1 MPPFQLSPSLLE
13 AAAQPKVVAPSL
25 DEGSV
30 PDTAPPRRPST
41 QGEIIIDQKL
51 RSGSPHLHPFFQ
63 TGPAVV
69 PVTSAFGLKD
79 NGGMLRASGGLSVAR
94 FNARRYSSADLF
106 LHDVKASE
114 ILDEQEGRLGQ
125 GRQTSSAQLKPTLLV
140 STAPKSPSPLSGKPI
155 IQEDECDETAV
166 PALNA
171 VVDFTS
177 LRAPAYPESDSLCPG
192 KVSAPVSPRTAP
204 PMTVPSRWDGDAGAP
219 NKGSSLRD
227 CAVSSSASSVASNSP
242 SDVSSDET
250 ADTEATSPERSPD
263 GDETPIARVPV
274 DLEKTFKKA
283 SREPLRGR
291 RRTRASTGGDA
302 ADRYGTPEMPRG
314 TAKLPHIPAS
324 AGLTP
329 RMPGHHGHVKHLPRA
344 EKLPLSGYELL
355 ASSIS
360 SAPAPSLAAPS
371 RLSAL
376 VGSQRFASR
385 RSSVASFMTTSTCS
399 ARSGPEDTDAGPGA
413 EGQANLKP
421 IYRRFEALNHRML
434 LHLQDELSELEE
446 QLHRLDT
453 TDTQTR
459 RSQSRILPASRR
471 AEHLAGGELQWH
483 KTDILGKIGY
493 KLGQYSE
500 SSPILCM

>member
-1 MPPFQLSPSLLE
+1 MPSIQLSPGLLE
-13 AAAQPKVVAPSL
+13 VAARPNVIAQSP
-25 DEGSV
+25 DQGSV
-30 PDTAPPRRPST
+30 PDAVPARRPST

-63 TGPAVV
+63 NGGPAVV
-69 PVTSAFGLKD
+69 PITPVFGLKG
-79 NGGMLRASGGLSVAR
+79 NGAMHRANGGLSVAR
-94 FNARRYSSADLF
+94 FNSRRYSSADLV
-106 LHDVKASE
+106 LHIVKASE
-114 ILDEQEGRLGQ
+114 VLDEQVGRTGESSEMDHR
-125 GRQTSSAQLKPTLLV
+125 RQTSVAQIRPTLLV
-140 STAPKSPSPLSGKPI
+140 STAPKSPSPLSGKPMT
-155 IQEDECDETAV
+155 QEAAV
-166 PALNA
+166 SDA
-171 VVDFTS
+171 VMNFAG
-177 LRAPAYPESDSLCPG
+177 LKAPAYAESNSMCPG

-204 PMTVPSRWDGDAGAP
+204 PMTVPSRWDGDAGARKVP
-219 NKGSSLRD
+219 SLID
-227 CAVSSSASSVASNSP
+227 CVSSSASSIASNSP
-242 SDVSSDET
+242 SDASSDET
-250 ADTEATSPERSPD
+250 VDTEATSPERSPD

-283 SREPLRGR
+283 SREPPRGR
-291 RRTRASTGGDA
+291 RRTRTSTSGDA

-329 RMPGHHGHVKHLPRA
+329 RMPGHPVHVKHLPRA

-360 SAPAPSLAAPS
+360 SAPAPSSSAPS

-385 RSSVASFMTTSTCS
+385 RSSVASFATTSTSS
-399 ARSGPEDTDAGPGA
+399 ARSVADDTDAR

-459 RSQSRILPASRR
+459 RLQSRILPASRR

-493 KLGQYSE
+493 KLGQYSKPP
-500 SSPILCM
+500 SCL